1 MFLVQVLRL
10 IEISIFSKEYE
21 EGVSGFAY
29 LFFVFGRVMMVGI
42 EYMVF

>member
-1 MFLVQVLRL
+1 MFLVQVLRP
-10 IEISIFSKEYE
+10 IEISILSKERK

-29 LFFVFGRVMMVGI
+29 LFFVFGRAMMAGI